1 MRLGT
6 GMLLNSKNVMQIG
19 VNLSTT
25 WVESL
30 LDGISLFNCR
40 LVVPDK
46 KKNHKCWPHVSFWLL
61 FKFNGQK
68 TRSELKRGAELQ
80 GN

>member
-1 MRLGT
+1 
-6 GMLLNSKNVMQIG
+6 MLLNSKNVMQIG

-25 WVESL
+25 WVSL

-40 LVVPDK
+40 LAVPDK

-68 TRSELKRGAELQ
+68 TRSELKWGHNYK
-80 GN
+80 GIKSNS